1 MNESNRSH
9 ATIPTPESGDAGPS
23 PGRLL
28 VELAIFFWLPPIAV
42 AIVPARYAPPIPIL
56 WAAAIVCLILLRRSK
71 DLDRASLWGAGHV
84 ASGLPGVLGRFLVF
98 GPLLVGFA
106 WLMEPEHFLS
116 FPRERPGIWL
126 LVMALYPV
134 FSVIPQGIMFEAS
147 SAIDTAAHRRR
158 PPRLARRRRDLRVHP
173 HRHHR
178 WEPIL
183 ITVVG
188 GVIFT
193 STMLQRRRSPG
204 GRRTRLH
211 GDLAFTLG
219 LGVWIFTGDAGRTLM
234 GMG

>member
-28 VELAIFFWLPPIAV
+28 VELAIFFWLLQIAV

-71 DLDRASLWGAGHV
+71 DLDRASLWGARHV
-84 ASGLPGVLGRFLVF
+84 VPGLPGVLGRFLIF

-126 LVMALYPV
+126 LVMALYPL
-134 FSVIPQGIMFEAS
+134 FSVIPQGIVFRSFLCHRYRPLIGDGPLAWLV
-147 SAIDTAAHRRR
+147 AGATFGFAHI
-158 PPRLARRRRDLRVHP
+158 VM
-173 HRHHR
+173 HR

-193 STMLQRRRSPG
+193 STMLRRRSG
-204 GRRTRLH
+204 LLADVEH
-211 GDLAFTLG
+211 ALYGDLAFTLG
-219 LGVWIFTGDAGRTLM
+219 LGVWIFTGAARAGL
-234 GMG
+234 